1 IDDPKQSQQWA
12 TKLFILCLTISS
24 TFIYNLS
31 SIIGRNDIGK
41 LFLMTDLTKYII
53 PPENGF
59 LPRMVVLLRDFMLV
73 NPDNFKDYFIDKLKD
88 VDEGAAEGIQKYFS
102 DFDVFGLPVAYY
114 IRLKIL

>member
-1 IDDPKQSQQWA
+1 
-12 TKLFILCLTISS
+12 
-24 TFIYNLS
+24 
-31 SIIGRNDIGK
+31 IIGRNDIGK

-59 LPRMVVLLRDFMLV
+59 LPRMVVLLRDFMLE

-102 DFDVFGLPVAYY
+102 DFDVFGLPMPTSKRAQLQNMDKVSTED
-114 IRLKIL
+114 LEPEFVTE